1 MGAEDAD
8 LRPLFAQA
16 ALQIERTKEVEALWR
31 RLWSERLAAV
41 DPLFEQAIARGEIAS
56 DIDREAVFSALAGA
70 VYFRLIVSG
79 QRGNDAWIRRVLDAV
94 LGSA

>member
-56 DIDREAVFSALAGA
+56 DIDREAVFGALAGA